1 MACATRLIQKIE
13 PKQMSDLIRVR
24 DLTVSFKTRHEA
36 ILAVDRLSFEL
47 KENEILGIVGESGS
61 GKSQTVLSIM
71 GLLEQNGSAT
81 GEANFQGVNLLS
93 LSVSELNHIRGKEIG
108 MIFQDPMSSLNPY
121 ITIGSQ
127 MSQILAQHTD
137 LTKKE
142 REEKCVEMLDLVG
155 ITNPQKRFDGYS
167 FELSGGM
174 RQRVMIAS
182 ALLTSPKLLIADEP
196 TTALDVTVQEK
207 ILDLILEVRDRFNMS
222 VILITHDL
230 GVVARTC
237 EKVLVMKQGRL
248 QEKGELH
255 QIYYSPESE
264 YTRELLNK
272 SKQINLVESK
282 DLKKEDKTAYE
293 ENKLVEAEEVSVLFD
308 LPKEGLFAP
317 RELIAAV
324 DRVSAEILEEE
335 IIGVVGESGS
345 GKSTFSRT
353 ILGLQKV
360 TSGELRVLGQNL
372 NSQKTFVGKTLR
384 KRMQVVFQDPYSS
397 LNPRMTI
404 QEILLEPLL
413 VFFSDQYRSVQFDRI
428 RDVLVE
434 VGLDEHYLGRYPHE
448 LSGGQCQR
456 VAIARA
462 LLPIPELLVCDEA
475 VSALDASVRAEIID
489 LLVRLKNDRG
499 LTILFIAHDLA
510 VVRKIC
516 DRVIVMEKGKI
527 VEQGDTE
534 TVFQNPKEEY
544 TMNLIS
550 SVPVADPRLE
560 KKRLLERLS
569 KAN

>member
-1 MACATRLIQKIE
+1 
-13 PKQMSDLIRVR
+13 MSDLIRVR
-24 DLTVSFKTRHEA
+24 DLSVSFKTRHET
-36 ILAVDRLSFEL
+36 ILAVDRLNFEL

-71 GLLEQNGSAT
+71 GLLEPNGSAT
-81 GEANFQGVNLLS
+81 GEANFHGVNLLS
-93 LSVSELNHIRGKEIG
+93 LSMSELNRIRGKEIG

-207 ILDLILEVRDRFNMS
+207 ILDLILDVRDRFHMS

-248 QEKGELH
+248 QEKGELN

-272 SKQINLVESK
+272 SKQINVVDSK
-282 DLKKEDKTAYE
+282 DLKNEEKTAYE
-293 ENKLVEAEEVSVLFD
+293 ENKLVEAEEVRVLFD

-324 DRVSAEILEEE
+324 DGVSAEILEGE

-360 TSGELRVLGQNL
+360 TSGELQVLGQNL
-372 NSQKTFVGKTLR
+372 NSQKTSVAKALR

-404 QEILLEPLL
+404 EEILLEPLL
-413 VFFSDQYRSVQFDRI
+413 VFFSDQDRSVQFDRI

-434 VGLDEHYLGRYPHE
+434 VGLNEHFLGRYPHE

-534 TVFQNPKEEY
+534 TVFKNPKEEY
-544 TMNLIS
+544 TRNLIS

-560 KKRLLERLS
+560 KNRRLERMS

>member
-1 MACATRLIQKIE
+1 
-13 PKQMSDLIRVR
+13 MSDLIRVR
-24 DLTVSFKTRHEA
+24 DLSVSFKTRHET
-36 ILAVDRLSFEL
+36 ILAVDRLNFEL

-71 GLLEQNGSAT
+71 GLLEPNGSAT
-81 GEANFQGVNLLS
+81 GEANFHDVNLLS
-93 LSVSELNHIRGKEIG
+93 LSMSELNRIRGKEIG

-155 ITNPQKRFDGYS
+155 ITNPKKRFDGYS

-207 ILDLILEVRDRFNMS
+207 ILDLILDVRDRFHMS

-248 QEKGELH
+248 QEKGELN

-272 SKQINLVESK
+272 SKQINLVDSK
-282 DLKKEDKTAYE
+282 DLKKEEKTAYE
-293 ENKLVEAEEVSVLFD
+293 ENKLVEAEEVRVLFD

-324 DRVSAEILEEE
+324 DGVSAEILEGE

-360 TSGELRVLGQNL
+360 TSGELQVLGQNL
-372 NSQKTFVGKTLR
+372 NSQKTSVAKALR

-404 QEILLEPLL
+404 EEILLEPLL
-413 VFFSDQYRSVQFDRI
+413 VFFSDQDRSVQFDRI

-434 VGLDEHYLGRYPHE
+434 VGLDEHFLGRYPHE

-534 TVFQNPKEEY
+534 TVFKNPKEEY
-544 TMNLIS
+544 TRNLIS

-560 KKRLLERLS
+560 KNRRLERMS

>member
-1 MACATRLIQKIE
+1 
-13 PKQMSDLIRVR
+13 MSDLIKVR

-36 ILAVDRLSFEL
+36 ILAVDRLNFEL

-71 GLLEQNGSAT
+71 GLLEPNGSAT
-81 GEANFQGVNLLS
+81 GEANFHGVNLLS
-93 LSVSELNHIRGKEIG
+93 LSMSELNRIRGKEIG

-155 ITNPQKRFDGYS
+155 ITNPKKRFDGYS

-207 ILDLILEVRDRFNMS
+207 ILDLILEVRDRFHMS

-248 QEKGELH
+248 QEKGELN

-272 SKQINLVESK
+272 SKQINLVDSK
-282 DLKKEDKTAYE
+282 DLKKEEKTAYE
-293 ENKLVEAEEVSVLFD
+293 ENKLVEAEEVRVLFD

-317 RELIAAV
+317 RQLIAAV
-324 DRVSAEILEEE
+324 DGVSAEILEGE

-360 TSGELRVLGQNL
+360 TSGELQVLGQNL
-372 NSQKTFVGKTLR
+372 NAQKTSVAKALR

-404 QEILLEPLL
+404 EEILLEPLL
-413 VFFSDQYRSVQFDRI
+413 VFFSDQDRSVQFDRI

-434 VGLDEHYLGRYPHE
+434 VGLDEHFLGRYPHE

-534 TVFQNPKEEY
+534 TVFKNPKEEY
-544 TMNLIS
+544 TRNLIS

-560 KKRLLERLS
+560 KNRRLERMS

>member
-1 MACATRLIQKIE
+1 
-13 PKQMSDLIRVR
+13 MSDLIRVR

-36 ILAVDRLSFEL
+36 VLAVDRLNFEL

-71 GLLEQNGSAT
+71 GLLEPNGSAT

-93 LSVSELNHIRGKEIG
+93 LSMSELNRIRGKEIG

-248 QEKGELH
+248 QEKGELN

-272 SKQINLVESK
+272 SKQINLVDSK
-282 DLKKEDKTAYE
+282 DLKKEEKTAYE

-324 DRVSAEILEEE
+324 DGVSAEILEGE

-413 VFFSDQYRSVQFDRI
+413 VFFSDQDRSVRFDRI
-428 RDVLVE
+428 KDVLIE
-434 VGLDEHYLGRYPHE
+434 VGLDEHFLGRYPHE

-544 TMNLIS
+544 TKNLIS

-560 KKRLLERLS
+560 KKRRLERLS

>member
-1 MACATRLIQKIE
+1 
-13 PKQMSDLIRVR
+13 MSDLIKVR
-24 DLTVSFKTRHEA
+24 DLSVSFKTRHEN
-36 ILAVDRLSFEL
+36 ILAVDRLNFDL

-71 GLLEQNGSAT
+71 GLLEPNGSAT
-81 GEANFQGVNLLS
+81 GEVNFHGVNLLS
-93 LSVSELNHIRGKEIG
+93 LSMSELNRIRGKEIG

-155 ITNPQKRFDGYS
+155 ITNPKKRFDGYS

-207 ILDLILEVRDRFNMS
+207 ILDLILEVRDRFHMS

-248 QEKGELH
+248 QEKGELN

-272 SKQINLVESK
+272 SKQINLVDSK
-282 DLKKEDKTAYE
+282 DLKKEEKTAYQ
-293 ENKLVEAEEVSVLFD
+293 ENKLVEAEEVNVLFD

-324 DRVSAEILEEE
+324 DGVSAEILEGE

-360 TSGELRVLGQNL
+360 TSGELQVLGQNL
-372 NSQKTFVGKTLR
+372 NAQKTSVAKALR

-404 QEILLEPLL
+404 EEILLEPLL
-413 VFFSDQYRSVQFDRI
+413 VFFSDQDRSVQFDRI

-434 VGLDEHYLGRYPHE
+434 VGLNEHFLGRYPHE

-534 TVFQNPKEEY
+534 TVFKNPKEEY
-544 TMNLIS
+544 TRNLIS

-560 KKRLLERLS
+560 KNRRLERMS

>member
-1 MACATRLIQKIE
+1 MG
-13 PKQMSDLIRVR
+13 DLIHVR
-24 DLTVSFKTRHEA
+24 DLTVSFKTRHES
-36 ILAVDRLSFEL
+36 ILAVDRLNFEL
-47 KENEILGIVGESGS
+47 KENQILGIVGESGS

-71 GLLEQNGSAT
+71 GLLEQNGYAT
-81 GEANFQGVNLLS
+81 GDAKFNGVNLLS
-93 LSVSELNHIRGKEIG
+93 LSKSEMNRIRGKEIG

-127 MSQILAQHTD
+127 MGQILAQHSD
-137 LTKKE
+137 LTRKE
-142 REEKCVEMLDLVG
+142 REEKCVEMLDSVG
-155 ITNPQKRFDGYS
+155 IVNPRQRFDGYS

-207 ILDLILEVRDRFNMS
+207 ILDLILEVRDRFDMS

-237 EKVLVMKQGRL
+237 EKVLVMKQGQL
-248 QEKGELH
+248 QEQGEVD
-255 QIYYSPESE
+255 QIYYSPKNE

-272 SKQINLVESK
+272 SRRINLIDSRDLDGK
-282 DLKKEDKTAYE
+282 DENECE
-293 ENKLVEAEEVSVLFD
+293 EKKLVEAKEVSVLFN
-308 LPKEGLFAP
+308 LPKESLLAP
-317 RELIAAV
+317 RKQIAAV
-324 DRVSAEILEEE
+324 NKVSAEVWEGEIL
-335 IIGVVGESGS
+335 GVVGESGS

-353 ILGLQKV
+353 ILGLQKI
-360 TSGELRVLGQNL
+360 TSGALRVLGQDL
-372 NSQKTFVGKTLR
+372 NSQKTAVKKTLR
-384 KRMQVVFQDPYSS
+384 KRMQVVFQDPFSS

-413 VFFSDQYRSVQFDRI
+413 VFFSELDRGVHFDRI
-428 RDVLVE
+428 RNVLVE
-434 VGLDEHYLGRYPHE
+434 VGLDERFLGRYPHE

-456 VAIARA
+456 VAISRA

-489 LLVRLKNDRG
+489 LLVRLKSERG
-499 LTILFIAHDLA
+499 LTIVFIAHDLA

-516 DRVIVMEKGKI
+516 DRVIVMEKGKV

-534 TVFQNPKEEY
+534 TIFQNPKEDY
-544 TMNLIS
+544 TKNLIS
-550 SVPVADPRLE
+550 AVPIADPGFEKDRRLE
-560 KKRLLERLS
+560 RMS
-569 KAN
+569 KVH

>member
-1 MACATRLIQKIE
+1 
-13 PKQMSDLIRVR
+13 MSDLIRVR
-24 DLTVSFKTRHEA
+24 DLSVSFKTRHET
-36 ILAVDRLSFEL
+36 ILAVDRLNFEL

-81 GEANFQGVNLLS
+81 GEANFHGVNLLS
-93 LSVSELNHIRGKEIG
+93 LSMSELNRIRGKEIG

-207 ILDLILEVRDRFNMS
+207 ILDLILEVRDRFHMS

-248 QEKGELH
+248 QEKGELN

-272 SKQINLVESK
+272 SKQINLVDSK
-282 DLKKEDKTAYE
+282 DLKKEEKTAYE
-293 ENKLVEAEEVSVLFD
+293 ENKLVEAEEVRVLFD

-324 DRVSAEILEEE
+324 DGVSAEILEGE

-372 NSQKTFVGKTLR
+372 NSQKTSVAKALR

-413 VFFSDQYRSVQFDRI
+413 VFFSDQDRSVQFDRI

-434 VGLDEHYLGRYPHE
+434 VGLDEHFLGRYPHE

-534 TVFQNPKEEY
+534 TVFQNPKEDY
-544 TMNLIS
+544 TKNLIS

-560 KKRLLERLS
+560 KNRRLERMS
-569 KAN
+569 KAS

>member
-1 MACATRLIQKIE
+1 
-13 PKQMSDLIRVR
+13 MSDLIRVR
-24 DLTVSFKTRHEA
+24 DLSVSFKTRHET
-36 ILAVDRLSFEL
+36 ILAVDRLNFEL

-81 GEANFQGVNLLS
+81 GEANFHGVNLLS
-93 LSVSELNHIRGKEIG
+93 LSMSELNRIRGKEIG

-155 ITNPQKRFDGYS
+155 ITNPKKRFDGYS

-207 ILDLILEVRDRFNMS
+207 ILDLILEVRDRFHMS

-248 QEKGELH
+248 QEKGELN

-272 SKQINLVESK
+272 SKQINLVDSK
-282 DLKKEDKTAYE
+282 DPKKEEKTAYE
-293 ENKLVEAEEVSVLFD
+293 ENKLVEAEEVRVLFD

-324 DRVSAEILEEE
+324 DGVSAEILEGE

-372 NSQKTFVGKTLR
+372 NSQKTSVAKALR

-404 QEILLEPLL
+404 EEILLEPLL
-413 VFFSDQYRSVQFDRI
+413 VFFSDQDRSVQFDRI

-434 VGLDEHYLGRYPHE
+434 VGLDEHFLGRYPHE

-534 TVFQNPKEEY
+534 TVFKNPKEEY
-544 TMNLIS
+544 TRNLIS

-560 KKRLLERLS
+560 KNRRLERMS

>member
-1 MACATRLIQKIE
+1 
-13 PKQMSDLIRVR
+13 MSDLIRVR

-71 GLLEQNGSAT
+71 GLLEPNGSAT
-81 GEANFQGVNLLS
+81 GEANFHGVNLLS
-93 LSVSELNHIRGKEIG
+93 LSMSELNRIRGKEIG

-155 ITNPQKRFDGYS
+155 ITNPKKRFDGYS

-207 ILDLILEVRDRFNMS
+207 ILDLILEVRDRFHMS

-248 QEKGELH
+248 QEKGELN

-272 SKQINLVESK
+272 SKQINLVDSK
-282 DLKKEDKTAYE
+282 DPKNEEKTAYE
-293 ENKLVEAEEVSVLFD
+293 KNKLVEAEEVRVLFD

-317 RELIAAV
+317 SELIAAV
-324 DRVSAEILEEE
+324 DGVSAEILEGE

-360 TSGELRVLGQNL
+360 TSGELQVLGQNL
-372 NSQKTFVGKTLR
+372 NSQKTSVAKALR

-404 QEILLEPLL
+404 EEILLEPLL
-413 VFFSDQYRSVQFDRI
+413 VFFSDQDRSVQFDRI

-434 VGLDEHYLGRYPHE
+434 VGLNEHFLGRYPHE

-534 TVFQNPKEEY
+534 TVFKNPKEEY
-544 TMNLIS
+544 TRNLIS

-560 KKRLLERLS
+560 KNRRLERMS

>member
-1 MACATRLIQKIE
+1 MG
-13 PKQMSDLIRVR
+13 DLIHVR
-24 DLTVSFKTRHEA
+24 DLTVSFKTRHES
-36 ILAVDRLSFEL
+36 ILAVDRLNFEL
-47 KENEILGIVGESGS
+47 KENQILGIVGESGS

-71 GLLEQNGSAT
+71 GLLEQNGYAT
-81 GEANFQGVNLLS
+81 GGAKFNGVNLLS
-93 LSVSELNHIRGKEIG
+93 LSKSEMNRIRGKEIG

-127 MSQILAQHTD
+127 MGQILAQHSD
-137 LTKKE
+137 LTRKE
-142 REEKCVEMLDLVG
+142 REEKCVEMLDSVG
-155 ITNPQKRFDGYS
+155 IVNPRQRFDGYS

-207 ILDLILEVRDRFNMS
+207 ILDLILEVRDRFDMS

-237 EKVLVMKQGRL
+237 EKVLVMKQGQL
-248 QEKGELH
+248 QEQGEVD
-255 QIYYSPESE
+255 QIYYSPKNE

-272 SKQINLVESK
+272 SRRINLIDSK
-282 DLKKEDKTAYE
+282 DLDGKDENERE
-293 ENKLVEAEEVSVLFD
+293 EKKLVEAKEVSVLFN
-308 LPKEGLFAP
+308 LPKESLLAS
-317 RELIAAV
+317 RKQIAAV
-324 DRVSAEILEEE
+324 NKVSAEVWEGEIL
-335 IIGVVGESGS
+335 GVVGESGS

-360 TSGELRVLGQNL
+360 TSGELRVLGQDL
-372 NSQKTFVGKTLR
+372 NSQKTAVKKTLR

-413 VFFSDQYRSVQFDRI
+413 VFFSELDRGVHFDRI
-428 RDVLVE
+428 RNVLVE
-434 VGLDEHYLGRYPHE
+434 VGLDERFLGRYPHE

-456 VAIARA
+456 VAISRA
-462 LLPIPELLVCDEA
+462 LLPMPELLVCDEA

-489 LLVRLKNDRG
+489 LLVRLKSERG
-499 LTILFIAHDLA
+499 LTIVFIAHDLT

-516 DRVIVMEKGKI
+516 DRVIVMEKGKV

-534 TVFQNPKEEY
+534 TIFQNPKEDY
-544 TMNLIS
+544 TKNLIS
-550 SVPVADPRLE
+550 AVPIADPRFE
-560 KKRLLERLS
+560 KDRRLERMS
-569 KAN
+569 KVH

>member
-1 MACATRLIQKIE
+1 
-13 PKQMSDLIRVR
+13 MSDLIKVR
-24 DLTVSFKTRHEA
+24 DLSVSFKTRHET
-36 ILAVDRLSFEL
+36 ILAVDRLNFEL

-71 GLLEQNGSAT
+71 GLLEPNGSAT
-81 GEANFQGVNLLS
+81 GEANFHGVNLLS
-93 LSVSELNHIRGKEIG
+93 LSMSELNRIRGKEIG

-155 ITNPQKRFDGYS
+155 ITNPKKRFDGYS

-207 ILDLILEVRDRFNMS
+207 ILDLILEVRDRFHMS

-248 QEKGELH
+248 QEKGELN

-272 SKQINLVESK
+272 SKQINLVDSK
-282 DLKKEDKTAYE
+282 DLKKEEKTAYE
-293 ENKLVEAEEVSVLFD
+293 ENKLVEAEEVRVLFD

-324 DRVSAEILEEE
+324 DGVSAEILEGE

-360 TSGELRVLGQNL
+360 TSGELQVLGQNL
-372 NSQKTFVGKTLR
+372 NSQKTSVAKALR

-404 QEILLEPLL
+404 EEILLEPLL
-413 VFFSDQYRSVQFDRI
+413 VFFSDQDRSVQFDRI

-434 VGLDEHYLGRYPHE
+434 VGLNEHFLGRYPHE

-516 DRVIVMEKGKI
+516 DRVIVMEKGRI

-534 TVFQNPKEEY
+534 TVFKNPKEEY
-544 TMNLIS
+544 TRNLIS

-560 KKRLLERLS
+560 KNRRLERMS

>member
-1 MACATRLIQKIE
+1 
-13 PKQMSDLIRVR
+13 MSDLIRVR
-24 DLTVSFKTRHEA
+24 DLSVSFKTRHET
-36 ILAVDRLSFEL
+36 ILAVDRLNFEL

-71 GLLEQNGSAT
+71 GLLEPNGSAT
-81 GEANFQGVNLLS
+81 GEANFHGVNLLS
-93 LSVSELNHIRGKEIG
+93 LSMSELNRIRGKEIG

-155 ITNPQKRFDGYS
+155 ITNPKKRFDGYS

-207 ILDLILEVRDRFNMS
+207 ILDLILEVRDRFHMS

-248 QEKGELH
+248 QEKGELN

-272 SKQINLVESK
+272 SKQINLVDSK
-282 DLKKEDKTAYE
+282 DLKKEEKTAYE
-293 ENKLVEAEEVSVLFD
+293 ENKLVEAEEVRVLFD

-317 RELIAAV
+317 REIIAAV
-324 DRVSAEILEEE
+324 DGVSAEILEGE

-360 TSGELRVLGQNL
+360 TSGELQVLGQNL
-372 NSQKTFVGKTLR
+372 NSQKTSVAKALR

-404 QEILLEPLL
+404 EEILLEPLL
-413 VFFSDQYRSVQFDRI
+413 VFFSDQDRSVQFDRI

-434 VGLDEHYLGRYPHE
+434 VGLNEHFLGRYPHE

-534 TVFQNPKEEY
+534 TVFKNPKEEY
-544 TMNLIS
+544 TRNLIS

-560 KKRLLERLS
+560 KNRRHERLS

>member
-1 MACATRLIQKIE
+1 MG
-13 PKQMSDLIRVR
+13 DLIHVR
-24 DLTVSFKTRHEA
+24 DLTVSFKTRHES
-36 ILAVDRLSFEL
+36 ILAVNRLNFEL
-47 KENEILGIVGESGS
+47 KENQILGIVGESGS

-71 GLLEQNGSAT
+71 GLLEQNGYAT
-81 GEANFQGVNLLS
+81 GDAKFNGVNLLS
-93 LSVSELNHIRGKEIG
+93 LSKSEINRIRGKEIG

-127 MSQILAQHTD
+127 MGQILAQHSD
-137 LTKKE
+137 LTRKE
-142 REEKCVEMLDLVG
+142 REEKCVEMLDSVG
-155 ITNPQKRFDGYS
+155 IVNPRQRFDGYS

-207 ILDLILEVRDRFNMS
+207 ILDLILEVRDRFDMS

-237 EKVLVMKQGRL
+237 EKVLVMKQGQL
-248 QEKGELH
+248 QEQGEVD
-255 QIYYSPESE
+255 QIYYSPKNE

-272 SKQINLVESK
+272 SRRINLIDSK
-282 DLKKEDKTAYE
+282 DLDGKDENERE
-293 ENKLVEAEEVSVLFD
+293 EKKLVEAKEVSVLFN
-308 LPKEGLFAP
+308 LPKESLLAP
-317 RELIAAV
+317 RKQIAAV
-324 DRVSAEILEEE
+324 NKVSAEVWEGEIL
-335 IIGVVGESGS
+335 GVVGESGS

-360 TSGELRVLGQNL
+360 TSGELRVLGQDL
-372 NSQKTFVGKTLR
+372 NSQKTAVKKTLR

-413 VFFSDQYRSVQFDRI
+413 VFFSELDRGVHFDRI
-428 RDVLVE
+428 RNVLVE
-434 VGLDEHYLGRYPHE
+434 VGLDERFLGRYPHE

-456 VAIARA
+456 VAISRA

-489 LLVRLKNDRG
+489 LLVRLKSERG
-499 LTILFIAHDLA
+499 LTIVFIAHDLA

-516 DRVIVMEKGKI
+516 DRVIVMEKGKV

-534 TVFQNPKEEY
+534 TVFQNPKEDY
-544 TMNLIS
+544 TKNLIS
-550 SVPVADPRLE
+550 AVPIADPRFE
-560 KKRLLERLS
+560 KDRRLERMS
-569 KAN
+569 KVY

>member
-1 MACATRLIQKIE
+1 MG
-13 PKQMSDLIRVR
+13 DLIHVR
-24 DLTVSFKTRHEA
+24 DLTVSFKTRHES
-36 ILAVDRLSFEL
+36 ILAVNRLNFEL
-47 KENEILGIVGESGS
+47 KENQILGIVGESGS

-71 GLLEQNGSAT
+71 GLLEQNGYAT
-81 GEANFQGVNLLS
+81 GDAKFNGVNLLS
-93 LSVSELNHIRGKEIG
+93 LSKSEINRIRGKEIG

-127 MSQILAQHTD
+127 MGQILAQHSD
-137 LTKKE
+137 LTRKE
-142 REEKCVEMLDLVG
+142 REEKCVEMLDSVG
-155 ITNPQKRFDGYS
+155 IVNPRQRFDGYS

-207 ILDLILEVRDRFNMS
+207 ILDLILEVRDRFDMS

-237 EKVLVMKQGRL
+237 EKVLVMKQGQL
-248 QEKGELH
+248 QEQGEVD
-255 QIYYSPESE
+255 QIYYSPKNE

-272 SKQINLVESK
+272 SRRINLIDSK
-282 DLKKEDKTAYE
+282 DLDGKDENERE
-293 ENKLVEAEEVSVLFD
+293 EKKLVEAKEVSVLFN
-308 LPKEGLFAP
+308 LPKESLLAS
-317 RELIAAV
+317 RKQIAAV
-324 DRVSAEILEEE
+324 NKVSAEVWEGEIL
-335 IIGVVGESGS
+335 GVVGESGS

-360 TSGELRVLGQNL
+360 TSGELRVLGQDF
-372 NSQKTFVGKTLR
+372 NSQKTAVNKTLR

-413 VFFSDQYRSVQFDRI
+413 VFFSELDRGVHFDRI
-428 RDVLVE
+428 RNVLAE
-434 VGLDEHYLGRYPHE
+434 VGLDERFLGRYPHE

-456 VAIARA
+456 VAISRA

-489 LLVRLKNDRG
+489 LLVRLKSERG
-499 LTILFIAHDLA
+499 LTIVFIAHDLA

-516 DRVIVMEKGKI
+516 DRVIVMEKGKV

-534 TVFQNPKEEY
+534 TVFQNPKEDY
-544 TMNLIS
+544 TKNLIS
-550 SVPVADPRLE
+550 AVPIADPRFE
-560 KKRLLERLS
+560 KDRRLERMS
-569 KAN
+569 KVH

>member
-1 MACATRLIQKIE
+1 
-13 PKQMSDLIRVR
+13 MSDLIRVR
-24 DLTVSFKTRHEA
+24 DLSVSFKTRHET
-36 ILAVDRLSFEL
+36 ILAVDRLNFEL

-71 GLLEQNGSAT
+71 GLLEPNGSAT
-81 GEANFQGVNLLS
+81 GEANFHGVNLLS
-93 LSVSELNHIRGKEIG
+93 LSMSELNRIRGKEIG

-207 ILDLILEVRDRFNMS
+207 ILDLILDVRDRFHMS

-248 QEKGELH
+248 QEKGELN

-272 SKQINLVESK
+272 SKQINLVDSK
-282 DLKKEDKTAYE
+282 DLKKEEKTAYE
-293 ENKLVEAEEVSVLFD
+293 ENKLIEAEEVSVLFD

-324 DRVSAEILEEE
+324 DGVSAEILEGE

-360 TSGELRVLGQNL
+360 TSGELQVLGQNL
-372 NSQKTFVGKTLR
+372 NSQKTSVAKALR

-404 QEILLEPLL
+404 EEILLEPLL
-413 VFFSDQYRSVQFDRI
+413 VFFSDQDRSVQFDRI

-434 VGLDEHYLGRYPHE
+434 VGLNENFLGRYPHE

-534 TVFQNPKEEY
+534 TVFKNPKEEY
-544 TMNLIS
+544 TRNLIS

-560 KKRLLERLS
+560 KNRRLERMS

>member
-1 MACATRLIQKIE
+1 
-13 PKQMSDLIRVR
+13 MSDLIKVR
-24 DLTVSFKTRHEA
+24 DLSVSFKTRHET
-36 ILAVDRLSFEL
+36 ILAVDRLNFEL

-71 GLLEQNGSAT
+71 GLLEPNGSAT
-81 GEANFQGVNLLS
+81 GEANFHGVNLLS
-93 LSVSELNHIRGKEIG
+93 LSMSELNRIRGKEIG

-207 ILDLILEVRDRFNMS
+207 ILDLILDVRDRFHMS

-248 QEKGELH
+248 QEKGELN

-272 SKQINLVESK
+272 SKQINLVDSK
-282 DLKKEDKTAYE
+282 DLKKEEKTAYE
-293 ENKLVEAEEVSVLFD
+293 ENKLVEAEEVRVLFD

-324 DRVSAEILEEE
+324 DGVSAEILEGE

-360 TSGELRVLGQNL
+360 TSGELQVLGQNL
-372 NSQKTFVGKTLR
+372 NSQKTSVAKALR

-404 QEILLEPLL
+404 EEILLEPLL
-413 VFFSDQYRSVQFDRI
+413 VFFSDQDRSVQFDRI

-434 VGLDEHYLGRYPHE
+434 VGLDEHFLGRYPHE

-534 TVFQNPKEEY
+534 TVFKNPKEEY
-544 TMNLIS
+544 TRNLIS

-560 KKRLLERLS
+560 KNRRLERMS

>member
-1 MACATRLIQKIE
+1 
-13 PKQMSDLIRVR
+13 MSDLIRVR
-24 DLTVSFKTRHEA
+24 DLSVSFKTRHET
-36 ILAVDRLSFEL
+36 ILAVDRLNFEL

-81 GEANFQGVNLLS
+81 GEANFHGVNLLS
-93 LSVSELNHIRGKEIG
+93 LSMSELNRIRGKEIG

-127 MSQILAQHTD
+127 MSQILAQHTN

-155 ITNPQKRFDGYS
+155 ITNPKKRFDGYS

-196 TTALDVTVQEK
+196 TTALDVTLQEK
-207 ILDLILEVRDRFNMS
+207 ILDLILEVRDRFHMS

-248 QEKGELH
+248 QEKGELN

-272 SKQINLVESK
+272 SKQINLVDSK
-282 DLKKEDKTAYE
+282 DLKKEEKTAYE
-293 ENKLVEAEEVSVLFD
+293 ENKLVEAEEVRVLFD

-324 DRVSAEILEEE
+324 DGVSAEIWEGE
-335 IIGVVGESGS
+335 IMGVVGESGS

-360 TSGELRVLGQNL
+360 TSGELQVLGQNL
-372 NSQKTFVGKTLR
+372 NSQKTSVAKALR

-404 QEILLEPLL
+404 EEILLEPLL
-413 VFFSDQYRSVQFDRI
+413 VFFSDQDRSVRFDRI

-434 VGLDEHYLGRYPHE
+434 VGLDEHFLGRYPHE

-534 TVFQNPKEEY
+534 TVFKNPKEEY
-544 TMNLIS
+544 TRNLIS

-560 KKRLLERLS
+560 KNRRLERMS

>member
-1 MACATRLIQKIE
+1 
-13 PKQMSDLIRVR
+13 MSDLIRVR

-71 GLLEQNGSAT
+71 GLLEPNGSAT
-81 GEANFQGVNLLS
+81 GEANFHGINLLS
-93 LSVSELNHIRGKEIG
+93 LSMSELNRIRGKEIG

-248 QEKGELH
+248 QEKGELN

-272 SKQINLVESK
+272 SKQINLVDSK
-282 DLKKEDKTAYE
+282 DLKKEEKTAYE

-324 DRVSAEILEEE
+324 DGVSAEILEGE

-360 TSGELRVLGQNL
+360 TSGELRVLGQQL
-372 NSQKTFVGKTLR
+372 NSQKTFVAKTLR
-384 KRMQVVFQDPYSS
+384 QRMQVVFQDPYSS

-413 VFFSDQYRSVQFDRI
+413 VFFSDQDRSVRFDRI

-434 VGLDEHYLGRYPHE
+434 VGLDERFLGRYPHE

-544 TMNLIS
+544 TKNLIS

-560 KKRLLERLS
+560 KKRRLERLS
-569 KAN
+569 RAN

>member
-1 MACATRLIQKIE
+1 
-13 PKQMSDLIRVR
+13 MSDLIRVR
-24 DLTVSFKTRHEA
+24 DLSVSFKTRHETN
-36 ILAVDRLSFEL
+36 LAVDRLNFEL

-71 GLLEQNGSAT
+71 GLLEPNGSAT
-81 GEANFQGVNLLS
+81 GEANFHGGNLLS
-93 LSVSELNHIRGKEIG
+93 LSISELNRIRGKEIG

-155 ITNPQKRFDGYS
+155 ITNPKKRFDGYS

-207 ILDLILEVRDRFNMS
+207 ILDLILDVRDRFHMS

-248 QEKGELH
+248 QEKGELN

-272 SKQINLVESK
+272 SKQINLVDSK
-282 DLKKEDKTAYE
+282 DLKKEEKTAYE
-293 ENKLVEAEEVSVLFD
+293 ENKLVEAEEVRVLFD

-324 DRVSAEILEEE
+324 DGVSAEILEGE

-360 TSGELRVLGQNL
+360 TSGELQVLGQNL
-372 NSQKTFVGKTLR
+372 NAQKTSVAKALR

-404 QEILLEPLL
+404 EEILLEPLL
-413 VFFSDQYRSVQFDRI
+413 VFFSDQDRSVQFDRI

-434 VGLDEHYLGRYPHE
+434 VGLNEHFLGRYPHE

-534 TVFQNPKEEY
+534 TVFKNPKEEY
-544 TMNLIS
+544 TRNLIS

-560 KKRLLERLS
+560 KNRRLERMS

>member
-13 PKQMSDLIRVR
+13 PIQMSDLISVR
-24 DLTVSFKTRHEA
+24 DLTVSFKTRHES
-36 ILAVDRLSFEL
+36 ILAVDRLNFEL

-71 GLLEQNGSAT
+71 GLLEQNGYAT
-81 GEANFQGVNLLS
+81 GDAKFNGVNLLS
-93 LSVSELNHIRGKEIG
+93 LSKSEINRIRGKEIG

-127 MSQILAQHTD
+127 MGQILAQHSD
-137 LTKKE
+137 LTRKE
-142 REEKCVEMLDLVG
+142 REEKCVEMLDSVG
-155 ITNPQKRFDGYS
+155 IVNPRQRFDGYS

-207 ILDLILEVRDRFNMS
+207 ILDLILEVRDRFDMS

-237 EKVLVMKQGRL
+237 EKVLVMKQGQL
-248 QEKGELH
+248 QEQGEVD
-255 QIYYSPESE
+255 QIYYSPKNE

-272 SKQINLVESK
+272 SRRINLIDSK
-282 DLKKEDKTAYE
+282 DLDGKDENERE
-293 ENKLVEAEEVSVLFD
+293 EKKLVEAKEVSVLFN
-308 LPKEGLFAP
+308 LPKESLLAS
-317 RELIAAV
+317 RKQIAAV
-324 DRVSAEILEEE
+324 NKVSAEVWEGEIL
-335 IIGVVGESGS
+335 GVVGESGS

-360 TSGELRVLGQNL
+360 TSGELCVLGQDL
-372 NSQKTFVGKTLR
+372 NSQKTAVKKTLR

-413 VFFSDQYRSVQFDRI
+413 VFFSELDRGVHFDRI
-428 RDVLVE
+428 RNVLVE
-434 VGLDEHYLGRYPHE
+434 VGLDERFLGRYPHE

-456 VAIARA
+456 VAISRA
-462 LLPIPELLVCDEA
+462 LLPMPELLVCDEA

-489 LLVRLKNDRG
+489 LLVRLKSERG
-499 LTILFIAHDLA
+499 LTIVFIAHDLT

-516 DRVIVMEKGKI
+516 DRVIVMEKGKV

-534 TVFQNPKEEY
+534 TVFQNPKEDY
-544 TMNLIS
+544 TKNLIS
-550 SVPVADPRLE
+550 AVPIADPRFE
-560 KKRLLERLS
+560 KDRRLERMS
-569 KAN
+569 KVH

>member
-1 MACATRLIQKIE
+1 MI
-13 PKQMSDLIRVR
+13 DLIRVR
-24 DLTVSFKTRHEA
+24 DLTVSFKTRHET
-36 ILAVDRLSFEL
+36 ILAVDRLNFEL

-71 GLLEQNGSAT
+71 GLLEPNGSAT
-81 GEANFQGVNLLS
+81 GEANFHGVNLLS
-93 LSVSELNHIRGKEIG
+93 LSMSELNRIRGKEIG

-207 ILDLILEVRDRFNMS
+207 ILDLILDVRDRFHMS

-248 QEKGELH
+248 QEKGELN

-272 SKQINLVESK
+272 SKQINLVDSK
-282 DLKKEDKTAYE
+282 DLKKEEKTAYE
-293 ENKLVEAEEVSVLFD
+293 ENKLVEAKEVSVLFD
-308 LPKEGLFAP
+308 LPREGVLAP
-317 RELIAAV
+317 REFMPAV
-324 DRVSAEILEEE
+324 DGVSAEILEGE

-360 TSGELRVLGQNL
+360 ASGELQVLGQNL
-372 NSQKTFVGKTLR
+372 NAQKTSVAKALR

-413 VFFSDQYRSVQFDRI
+413 VFFSEQNRSVQFERI
-428 RDVLVE
+428 RDVLAE
-434 VGLDEHYLGRYPHE
+434 VGLDEHFLGRYPHE

-534 TVFQNPKEEY
+534 TVFKNPKEKY
-544 TMNLIS
+544 TRNLIS

-560 KKRLLERLS
+560 KNRRLERRS

>member
-1 MACATRLIQKIE
+1 
-13 PKQMSDLIRVR
+13 MSDLIRVR

-81 GEANFQGVNLLS
+81 GEANFHGINLLS
-93 LSVSELNHIRGKEIG
+93 LSMSELNCIRGKEIG

-248 QEKGELH
+248 QEKGELN

-272 SKQINLVESK
+272 SKQINLVDSK
-282 DLKKEDKTAYE
+282 DPKKVEKTAYE
-293 ENKLVEAEEVSVLFD
+293 ENKLVEAKEVSVLFD

-324 DRVSAEILEEE
+324 DGVSAEILEGE

-360 TSGELRVLGQNL
+360 TSGELQVLGQNL

-384 KRMQVVFQDPYSS
+384 KRMQVVFQDPFSS

-413 VFFSDQYRSVQFDRI
+413 VFFSDQDRSVQFDRI

-434 VGLDEHYLGRYPHE
+434 VGLDEHFLGRYPHE

-534 TVFQNPKEEY
+534 TVFQNPKEKY
-544 TMNLIS
+544 TKNLIS

-560 KKRLLERLS
+560 KKRRLERLS

>member
-1 MACATRLIQKIE
+1 MACATLLIQKTE
-13 PKQMSDLIRVR
+13 PIQMRDLIRVR
-24 DLTVSFKTRHEA
+24 DLTVSFKTRHED
-36 ILAVDRLSFEL
+36 ILAVDRLNFEL

-71 GLLEQNGSAT
+71 GLLEPNGSAT
-81 GEANFQGVNLLS
+81 GEANFHGVNLLS
-93 LSVSELNHIRGKEIG
+93 LSMSELNRIRGKEIG

-127 MSQILAQHTD
+127 MCQILAQHTD
-137 LTKKE
+137 LTKRE

-155 ITNPQKRFDGYS
+155 IANPQKRFDGYS

-207 ILDLILEVRDRFNMS
+207 ILDLILDVRDRFHMS

-248 QEKGELH
+248 QEKGELN
-255 QIYYSPESE
+255 QIYYSPESD

-272 SKQINLVESK
+272 SKQINLVVSK
-282 DLKKEDKTAYE
+282 DLKKEEKTADE
-293 ENKLVEAEEVSVLFD
+293 DNKLVEAKEVSVLFD

-324 DRVSAEILEEE
+324 DGVSAEILEGE
-335 IIGVVGESGS
+335 IMGVVGESGS

-372 NSQKTFVGKTLR
+372 NSQKTSVAKTLR

-413 VFFSDQYRSVQFDRI
+413 VFFSDQDRSMQYDRI

-434 VGLDEHYLGRYPHE
+434 VGLDEHFLGRYPHE

-527 VEQGDTE
+527 VEQGGTE
-534 TVFQNPKEEY
+534 TVFKNPKEKY
-544 TMNLIS
+544 TKNLIS

-560 KKRLLERLS
+560 KNRRLERMS
-569 KAN
+569 KPN

>member
-1 MACATRLIQKIE
+1 
-13 PKQMSDLIRVR
+13 MSDLIRVR

-36 ILAVDRLSFEL
+36 ILAVDRLNFEL

-71 GLLEQNGSAT
+71 GLLETNGLAT
-81 GEANFQGVNLLS
+81 GEANFHGVNLLS
-93 LSVSELNHIRGKEIG
+93 LSMSELNRIRGKEIG

-155 ITNPQKRFDGYS
+155 ITNPKKRFDGYS

-207 ILDLILEVRDRFNMS
+207 ILDLILEVRDRFHMS

-248 QEKGELH
+248 QEKGELN

-272 SKQINLVESK
+272 SKQINLVDSK
-282 DLKKEDKTAYE
+282 DLKKGEKTAYE
-293 ENKLVEAEEVSVLFD
+293 ENKLVEAEEVRVLFD

-324 DRVSAEILEEE
+324 DGVSAEILEGE

-360 TSGELRVLGQNL
+360 TSGELQVLGQNL
-372 NSQKTFVGKTLR
+372 NSQKTSVAKALR

-404 QEILLEPLL
+404 EEILLEPLF
-413 VFFSDQYRSVQFDRI
+413 VFFSDQDRSVQFDRI

-434 VGLDEHYLGRYPHE
+434 VGLDEHFLGRYPHE

-534 TVFQNPKEEY
+534 TVFKNPKEEY
-544 TMNLIS
+544 TRNLIS

-560 KKRLLERLS
+560 KNRRLERMS

>member
-1 MACATRLIQKIE
+1 
-13 PKQMSDLIRVR
+13 MSDLIKVR
-24 DLTVSFKTRHEA
+24 DLSVSFKTRHET
-36 ILAVDRLSFEL
+36 ILAVDRLNFEL

-71 GLLEQNGSAT
+71 GLLEPNGSAT
-81 GEANFQGVNLLS
+81 GEANFHGVNLLS
-93 LSVSELNHIRGKEIG
+93 LSMSELNRIRGKEIG

-207 ILDLILEVRDRFNMS
+207 ILDLILEVRDRFHMS

-248 QEKGELH
+248 QEKGELN

-272 SKQINLVESK
+272 SKQINLVDSK
-282 DLKKEDKTAYE
+282 DLKKEEKTTYE
-293 ENKLVEAEEVSVLFD
+293 ENKLVEAEEVRVLFD

-317 RELIAAV
+317 REIIAAV
-324 DRVSAEILEEE
+324 DGVSAEILEGE

-360 TSGELRVLGQNL
+360 TSGELQVLGQNL
-372 NSQKTFVGKTLR
+372 NSQKTSVAKALR

-404 QEILLEPLL
+404 EEILLEPLL
-413 VFFSDQYRSVQFDRI
+413 VFFPDQDRSVQFDRI

-434 VGLDEHYLGRYPHE
+434 VGLNEHFLGRYPHE

-534 TVFQNPKEEY
+534 TVFKNPKEEY
-544 TMNLIS
+544 TRNLIS

-560 KKRLLERLS
+560 KNRRLERMS

>member
-1 MACATRLIQKIE
+1 
-13 PKQMSDLIRVR
+13 MSDLIRVR
-24 DLTVSFKTRHEA
+24 DLSVSFKTRHET
-36 ILAVDRLSFEL
+36 ILAVDRLNFEL

-71 GLLEQNGSAT
+71 GLLEPNGSAT
-81 GEANFQGVNLLS
+81 GEANFHGVNLLS
-93 LSVSELNHIRGKEIG
+93 LSMSELNRIRGKEIG

-155 ITNPQKRFDGYS
+155 ITNPKKRFDGYS

-207 ILDLILEVRDRFNMS
+207 ILDLILEVRDRFHMS

-248 QEKGELH
+248 QEKGELN

-272 SKQINLVESK
+272 SKQINLVDSK
-282 DLKKEDKTAYE
+282 DLKNEEKTADE
-293 ENKLVEAEEVSVLFD
+293 ENKLVEAEEVRVLFD

-324 DRVSAEILEEE
+324 DGVSAEILEGE

-360 TSGELRVLGQNL
+360 TSGELQVLGQNL
-372 NSQKTFVGKTLR
+372 NSQKTSVAKTLR

-404 QEILLEPLL
+404 EEILLEPLL
-413 VFFSDQYRSVQFDRI
+413 VFFSDQDRSVQFDRI

-434 VGLDEHYLGRYPHE
+434 VGLDEHFLGRYPHE

-534 TVFQNPKEEY
+534 MVFKNPKEEY
-544 TMNLIS
+544 TRNLIS

-560 KKRLLERLS
+560 KNRRLERMS

>member
-1 MACATRLIQKIE
+1 MG
-13 PKQMSDLIRVR
+13 DLIHVR
-24 DLTVSFKTRHEA
+24 DLTVSFKTRHES
-36 ILAVDRLSFEL
+36 ILAVDRLNFEL
-47 KENEILGIVGESGS
+47 KENQILGIVGESGS

-71 GLLEQNGSAT
+71 GLLEQNGYAT
-81 GEANFQGVNLLS
+81 GDAKFNGVNLLS
-93 LSVSELNHIRGKEIG
+93 LSKSEINRIRGKEIG

-127 MSQILAQHTD
+127 MGQILAQHSD
-137 LTKKE
+137 LTRKE
-142 REEKCVEMLDLVG
+142 REEKCVEMLDSVG
-155 ITNPQKRFDGYS
+155 IVNPRQRFDGYS

-207 ILDLILEVRDRFNMS
+207 ILDLILEVRDRFDMS

-237 EKVLVMKQGRL
+237 EKVLVMKQGQL
-248 QEKGELH
+248 QEQGEVD
-255 QIYYSPESE
+255 QIYYSPKNE

-272 SKQINLVESK
+272 SRRINLIDSK
-282 DLKKEDKTAYE
+282 DLDGKDENERE
-293 ENKLVEAEEVSVLFD
+293 EKKLVEAKEVSVLFN
-308 LPKEGLFAP
+308 LPKESLLAP
-317 RELIAAV
+317 RKQIAAV
-324 DRVSAEILEEE
+324 NKVSAEVWEGEIL
-335 IIGVVGESGS
+335 GVVGESGS

-360 TSGELRVLGQNL
+360 TSGELRVLGQGL
-372 NSQKTFVGKTLR
+372 NSQKTVVKKTLR

-413 VFFSDQYRSVQFDRI
+413 VFFSELDRGVHFDRI
-428 RDVLVE
+428 RNVLVE
-434 VGLDEHYLGRYPHE
+434 VGLDERFLGRYPHE

-456 VAIARA
+456 VAISRA

-489 LLVRLKNDRG
+489 LLVRLKSERG
-499 LTILFIAHDLA
+499 LTIVFIAHDLT

-516 DRVIVMEKGKI
+516 DRVIVMEKGKV

-534 TVFQNPKEEY
+534 TIFQNPKEDY
-544 TMNLIS
+544 TKNLIS
-550 SVPVADPRLE
+550 AVPIADPRFE
-560 KKRLLERLS
+560 KDRRLERMS
-569 KAN
+569 KVY

>member
-1 MACATRLIQKIE
+1 
-13 PKQMSDLIRVR
+13 MSDLIRVR
-24 DLTVSFKTRHEA
+24 DLSVSFKTRHET
-36 ILAVDRLSFEL
+36 ILAVDRLNFEL

-71 GLLEQNGSAT
+71 GLLEPNGSAT
-81 GEANFQGVNLLS
+81 GEANFHGVNLLS
-93 LSVSELNHIRGKEIG
+93 LSMSELNRIRGKEIG

-155 ITNPQKRFDGYS
+155 ITNPKKRFDGYS

-207 ILDLILEVRDRFNMS
+207 ILDLILEVRDRFHMS

-248 QEKGELH
+248 QEKGELN

-272 SKQINLVESK
+272 SKQINLVDSK
-282 DLKKEDKTAYE
+282 DLKKEEKTASE
-293 ENKLVEAEEVSVLFD
+293 ENKLVEAEEVRVLFD

-324 DRVSAEILEEE
+324 DGVSAEILEGE

-360 TSGELRVLGQNL
+360 TSGELQVLGQNL
-372 NSQKTFVGKTLR
+372 NSQKTSVAKTLR

-404 QEILLEPLL
+404 QEILLEPLF
-413 VFFSDQYRSVQFDRI
+413 VFFSDQDRSVQFDRI

-434 VGLDEHYLGRYPHE
+434 VGLDEHFLGRYPHE

-534 TVFQNPKEEY
+534 TVFKNPKEEY
-544 TMNLIS
+544 TRNLIS

-560 KKRLLERLS
+560 KNRRLERMS

>member
-1 MACATRLIQKIE
+1 
-13 PKQMSDLIRVR
+13 MSDLIRVR

-36 ILAVDRLSFEL
+36 VLAVDRLNFEL

-71 GLLEQNGSAT
+71 GLLEPNGSAT

-93 LSVSELNHIRGKEIG
+93 LSMSELNRIRGKEIG

-174 RQRVMIAS
+174 RQRAMIAS

-248 QEKGELH
+248 QEKGELN

-272 SKQINLVESK
+272 SKQINLVDSK
-282 DLKKEDKTAYE
+282 DLKKEEKTAYE

-324 DRVSAEILEEE
+324 DGVSAEILEGE

-413 VFFSDQYRSVQFDRI
+413 VFFSDQDRSVQFDRI

-434 VGLDEHYLGRYPHE
+434 VGLDEHFLGRYPHE

-544 TMNLIS
+544 TKNLIS

-560 KKRLLERLS
+560 KKRRLERLS

>member
-1 MACATRLIQKIE
+1 M
-13 PKQMSDLIRVR
+13 
-24 DLTVSFKTRHEA
+24 
-36 ILAVDRLSFEL
+36 
-47 KENEILGIVGESGS
+47 N
-61 GKSQTVLSIM
+61 
-71 GLLEQNGSAT
+71 
-81 GEANFQGVNLLS
+81 
-93 LSVSELNHIRGKEIG
+93 
-108 MIFQDPMSSLNPY
+108 
-121 ITIGSQ
+121 
-127 MSQILAQHTD
+127 
-137 LTKKE
+137 
-142 REEKCVEMLDLVG
+142 
-155 ITNPQKRFDGYS
+155 
-167 FELSGGM
+167 
-174 RQRVMIAS
+174 
-182 ALLTSPKLLIADEP
+182 
-196 TTALDVTVQEK
+196 
-207 ILDLILEVRDRFNMS
+207 
-222 VILITHDL
+222 
-230 GVVARTC
+230 
-237 EKVLVMKQGRL
+237 
-248 QEKGELH
+248 
-255 QIYYSPESE
+255 
-264 YTRELLNK
+264 
-272 SKQINLVESK
+272 
-282 DLKKEDKTAYE
+282 
-293 ENKLVEAEEVSVLFD
+293 VLFD

-324 DRVSAEILEEE
+324 DGVSAEILEGE

-360 TSGELRVLGQNL
+360 TSGEIQVLGQNF
-372 NSQKTFVGKTLR
+372 NAQKTSVAKGLR

-404 QEILLEPLL
+404 EEILLEPLL
-413 VFFSDQYRSVQFDRI
+413 VFFSDQDRSVQFDRI

-434 VGLDEHYLGRYPHE
+434 VGLDERFLGRYPHE

-516 DRVIVMEKGKI
+516 DRVIVMERGKI

-534 TVFQNPKEEY
+534 TVFKNPKEEY
-544 TMNLIS
+544 TRNLIS

-560 KKRLLERLS
+560 KNRRLERMS

>member
-1 MACATRLIQKIE
+1 MG
-13 PKQMSDLIRVR
+13 DLIHVR
-24 DLTVSFKTRHEA
+24 DLTVSFKTRHES
-36 ILAVDRLSFEL
+36 ILAVNRLNFEL
-47 KENEILGIVGESGS
+47 KENQILGIVGESGS

-71 GLLEQNGSAT
+71 GLLEQNGYAT
-81 GEANFQGVNLLS
+81 GDAKFNGVNLLS
-93 LSVSELNHIRGKEIG
+93 LSKSEINRIRGKEIG

-127 MSQILAQHTD
+127 MGQILAQHSD
-137 LTKKE
+137 LTRKE
-142 REEKCVEMLDLVG
+142 REEKCVEMLDSVG
-155 ITNPQKRFDGYS
+155 IVNPRQRFDGYS

-207 ILDLILEVRDRFNMS
+207 ILDLILEVRDRFDMS

-237 EKVLVMKQGRL
+237 EKVLVMKQGQL
-248 QEKGELH
+248 QEQGEVD
-255 QIYYSPESE
+255 QIYYSPKNE

-272 SKQINLVESK
+272 SRRINLIDSK
-282 DLKKEDKTAYE
+282 DLDGKDENERE
-293 ENKLVEAEEVSVLFD
+293 EKKLVEAKEVSVLFN
-308 LPKEGLFAP
+308 LPKESLLAP
-317 RELIAAV
+317 RKQIAAV
-324 DRVSAEILEEE
+324 NKVSAEVWEGEIL
-335 IIGVVGESGS
+335 GVVGESGS

-360 TSGELRVLGQNL
+360 TSGELRVLGQDF
-372 NSQKTFVGKTLR
+372 NSQKTAVNKTLR

-413 VFFSDQYRSVQFDRI
+413 VFFSELDRGVHFDRI
-428 RDVLVE
+428 RNVLVE
-434 VGLDEHYLGRYPHE
+434 VGLDERFLGRYPHE

-456 VAIARA
+456 VAISRA

-489 LLVRLKNDRG
+489 LLVRLKSERG
-499 LTILFIAHDLA
+499 LTIVFIAHDLT

-516 DRVIVMEKGKI
+516 DRVIVMEKGKV

-534 TVFQNPKEEY
+534 TVFQNPKEDY
-544 TMNLIS
+544 TKNLIS
-550 SVPVADPRLE
+550 AVPIADPRFE
-560 KKRLLERLS
+560 KDRRLERMS
-569 KAN
+569 KVH

>member
-1 MACATRLIQKIE
+1 
-13 PKQMSDLIRVR
+13 MSDLIRVR

-47 KENEILGIVGESGS
+47 QENEILGIVGESGS

-81 GEANFQGVNLLS
+81 GEANFHGINLLS
-93 LSVSELNHIRGKEIG
+93 LSMSELNRIRGKEIG

-248 QEKGELH
+248 QEKGELN

-272 SKQINLVESK
+272 SKQINLVDSK
-282 DLKKEDKTAYE
+282 DFKKEEKTAYE

-324 DRVSAEILEEE
+324 DGVSAEILEGE

-360 TSGELRVLGQNL
+360 TSGELRVLGQQL
-372 NSQKTFVGKTLR
+372 NSQKTFVAKTLR
-384 KRMQVVFQDPYSS
+384 QRMQVVFQDPYSS

-413 VFFSDQYRSVQFDRI
+413 VFFSDQDRSVQFDRI

-434 VGLDEHYLGRYPHE
+434 VGLDEHFLGRYPHE

-462 LLPIPELLVCDEA
+462 LLPIPDLLVCDEA

-534 TVFQNPKEEY
+534 TVFKNPKEEY
-544 TMNLIS
+544 TRNLIS

-560 KKRLLERLS
+560 KNRRLERLS

>member
-1 MACATRLIQKIE
+1 
-13 PKQMSDLIRVR
+13 MSDLIRVR
-24 DLTVSFKTRHEA
+24 DLSVSFKTRHET
-36 ILAVDRLSFEL
+36 ILAVDRLNFEL

-71 GLLEQNGSAT
+71 GLLEPNGSAT
-81 GEANFQGVNLLS
+81 GEANFYGVNLLS
-93 LSVSELNHIRGKEIG
+93 LSMSELNRIRGKEIG

-207 ILDLILEVRDRFNMS
+207 ILDLILEVRDRFHMS

-248 QEKGELH
+248 QEKGELN

-272 SKQINLVESK
+272 SKQINLVDSK
-282 DLKKEDKTAYE
+282 DLKKEEKTAYE
-293 ENKLVEAEEVSVLFD
+293 ENKLVEAEEVRVLFD

-324 DRVSAEILEEE
+324 DGVSAEILEGE

-360 TSGELRVLGQNL
+360 TSGELQVLGQNL
-372 NSQKTFVGKTLR
+372 NSQKTSVAKGLR

-404 QEILLEPLL
+404 EEILLEPLL
-413 VFFSDQYRSVQFDRI
+413 VFFSDQDRSVRFDRI

-434 VGLDEHYLGRYPHE
+434 VGLDEHFLGRYPHE

-527 VEQGDTE
+527 VEQGDTG
-534 TVFQNPKEEY
+534 TVFKNPKEEY
-544 TMNLIS
+544 TRNLIN

-560 KKRLLERLS
+560 KNRRLERMS

>member
-1 MACATRLIQKIE
+1 
-13 PKQMSDLIRVR
+13 MSDLIRVR
-24 DLTVSFKTRHEA
+24 DLSVSFKTRHET
-36 ILAVDRLSFEL
+36 ILAVDRLNFEL

-71 GLLEQNGSAT
+71 GLLEPNGSAT
-81 GEANFQGVNLLS
+81 GEANFHDVNLLS
-93 LSVSELNHIRGKEIG
+93 LSMSELNRIRGKEIG

-155 ITNPQKRFDGYS
+155 ITNPKKRFDGYS

-207 ILDLILEVRDRFNMS
+207 ILDLILEVRDRFHMS

-248 QEKGELH
+248 QEKGELN

-272 SKQINLVESK
+272 SKQINLVDSK
-282 DLKKEDKTAYE
+282 DLKKEEKTAYE
-293 ENKLVEAEEVSVLFD
+293 ENKLVEAEEVRVLFN

-324 DRVSAEILEEE
+324 DGVSAEILEGE

-360 TSGELRVLGQNL
+360 TSGELQVLGQNL
-372 NSQKTFVGKTLR
+372 NSQKTSVAKALR

-404 QEILLEPLL
+404 EEILLEPLL
-413 VFFSDQYRSVQFDRI
+413 VFFSDQDRSVQFDRI

-434 VGLDEHYLGRYPHE
+434 VGLDEHFLGRYPHE

-534 TVFQNPKEEY
+534 TVFKNPKEEY
-544 TMNLIS
+544 TRNLIS

-560 KKRLLERLS
+560 KNRRLERMS